1 MVFLFQLDRAFI
13 KVTKQVP
20 VNKKKSSQDFSLLTD
35 EDLHLFNEGNHFCL
49 YEKLGAHCMKVDG
62 ESGVYFAVWAPNA
75 EKVHVIGDFNGWN
88 RRAHPLN
95 PKQQSGIWEGFLSGV
110 KKGDIYKYYIQSNHH
125 GIKTEKA
132 DPFSFYSEVPLKS
145 GSIVWDSSYQWQD
158 DNWVSKER
166 QRLNSINSAI
176 SIYEVHLGSWMRRSN
191 EVGRMLTYR
200 ELALKLA
207 DYVLEMGFTHVEFL
221 PVMEHPFYG
230 SWGYQCT
237 GYFAPTSRHG
247 SPVDFMAL
255 VDHLHENGIGV
266 LLDWVPSHFATDN
279 YALGCFD
286 GTHIYE
292 HADDRQ
298 GFHPDWGSYIFN
310 YGRNEVVSFLI
321 SNALYWLDVFHAD
334 GLRVDAVASMLYLDY
349 SRKQGE
355 WVPNVHGGRENLE
368 ALAFLR
374 KLNETVYKEHPDV
387 HVMAEESTDWP
398 MVSKPTSL
406 GGLGFGMKWDMG
418 WMNDTLDYM
427 QKDPIYRS
435 HHLDRLTFRMIYAY
449 HENFIL
455 PLSHD
460 EVVHGKGSLLGRMP
474 GDDWQKFANL
484 RLLFGYM
491 FTQPGKKLLFMGC
504 EFGQWSEWNHEK
516 SLDWHLLEHSPH
528 RGVQLWVKHLN
539 QLYRTERAL
548 YENDFSADGF
558 EWIDCNDSENCILVM
573 LRKGNLPE
581 DSLVI
586 ILNFTPVPREGYRLG
601 VPHDGNW
608 KEILNSDSK
617 IFFGSGLEN
626 KSSCVADSIKWH
638 GQPYSVCLTLSPLS
652 VIILKNE

>member
-1 MVFLFQLDRAFI
+1 VFLFQLDRAFI

-20 VNKKKSSQDFSLLTD
+20 VNKKKSSQGFSLLTD

-132 DPFSFYSEVPLKS
+132 DPFSFYSEVPPKS

-166 QRLNSINSAI
+166 QRLNSLNSAI

-548 YENDFSADGF
+548 YENDFSTDGF
-558 EWIDCNDSENCILVM
+558 EWIDCNDSENCILIM

-626 KSSCVADSIKWH
+626 KSSCVADSTKWH

>member
-1 MVFLFQLDRAFI
+1 M
-13 KVTKQVP
+13 TKQVP
-20 VNKKKSSQDFSLLTD
+20 VNKKKSSQGFSLLTD

-132 DPFSFYSEVPLKS
+132 DPFSFYSEVPPKS

-166 QRLNSINSAI
+166 QRLNSLNSAI

-266 LLDWVPSHFATDN
+266 
-279 YALGCFD
+279 
-286 GTHIYE
+286 
-292 HADDRQ
+292 
-298 GFHPDWGSYIFN
+298 
-310 YGRNEVVSFLI
+310 
-321 SNALYWLDVFHAD
+321 
-334 GLRVDAVASMLYLDY
+334 
-349 SRKQGE
+349 
-355 WVPNVHGGRENLE
+355 
-368 ALAFLR
+368 
-374 KLNETVYKEHPDV
+374 
-387 HVMAEESTDWP
+387 
-398 MVSKPTSL
+398 
-406 GGLGFGMKWDMG
+406 
-418 WMNDTLDYM
+418 
-427 QKDPIYRS
+427 
-435 HHLDRLTFRMIYAY
+435 
-449 HENFIL
+449 
-455 PLSHD
+455 
-460 EVVHGKGSLLGRMP
+460 
-474 GDDWQKFANL
+474 
-484 RLLFGYM
+484 
-491 FTQPGKKLLFMGC
+491 
-504 EFGQWSEWNHEK
+504 
-516 SLDWHLLEHSPH
+516 
-528 RGVQLWVKHLN
+528 
-539 QLYRTERAL
+539 
-548 YENDFSADGF
+548 
-558 EWIDCNDSENCILVM
+558 
-573 LRKGNLPE
+573 
-581 DSLVI
+581 
-586 ILNFTPVPREGYRLG
+586 
-601 VPHDGNW
+601 
-608 KEILNSDSK
+608 
-617 IFFGSGLEN
+617 
-626 KSSCVADSIKWH
+626 
-638 GQPYSVCLTLSPLS
+638 
-652 VIILKNE
+652 

>member
-1 MVFLFQLDRAFI
+1 MFLFQLDRAFI

-20 VNKKKSSQDFSLLTD
+20 VNKKKSSQGFSLLTD

-49 YEKLGAHCMKVDG
+49 YEKLGAHCMKVGG

-132 DPFSFYSEVPLKS
+132 DPFSFYSEVPPKS

-166 QRLNSINSAI
+166 QRLNSLNSAI

-626 KSSCVADSIKWH
+626 KSSCVAESTKWH

>member
-1 MVFLFQLDRAFI
+1 VFLFQLDRAFI

-626 KSSCVADSIKWH
+626 KSSCVADSTKWH

>member
-1 MVFLFQLDRAFI
+1 MFLFQLDRAFI

-20 VNKKKSSQDFSLLTD
+20 VNKKKSSQGFSLLTD

-132 DPFSFYSEVPLKS
+132 DPFSFYSEVPPKS

-166 QRLNSINSAI
+166 QRLNSLNSAI

-516 SLDWHLLEHSPH
+516 SLDWHLLEYSPH

-558 EWIDCNDSENCILVM
+558 EWIDCNDSENCILIM

-626 KSSCVADSIKWH
+626 KSSCVADSTKWH

>member
-1 MVFLFQLDRAFI
+1 MFLFQLDRAFI

-20 VNKKKSSQDFSLLTD
+20 VNKKKSSQGFSLLTD

-132 DPFSFYSEVPLKS
+132 DPFSFYSEVPPKS

-166 QRLNSINSAI
+166 QRLNSLNSAI

-516 SLDWHLLEHSPH
+516 SLDWHLLEYSPH

-626 KSSCVADSIKWH
+626 KSSCVADSTKWH
-638 GQPYSVCLTLSPLS
+638 GQPYSVCLTLPPLS

>member
-1 MVFLFQLDRAFI
+1 MFLFQLDRAFI

-20 VNKKKSSQDFSLLTD
+20 VNKKKSSQGFSLLTD

-49 YEKLGAHCMKVDG
+49 YEKLGAHCMKVGG

-132 DPFSFYSEVPLKS
+132 DPFSFYSEVPPKS

-166 QRLNSINSAI
+166 QRLNSLNSAI

-374 KLNETVYKEHPDV
+374 KLNETVYKEHPDI

-398 MVSKPTSL
+398 MVSKPTSM

-626 KSSCVADSIKWH
+626 KSSCVADSTKWH
-638 GQPYSVCLTLSPLS
+638 GQPYSVCLTLPPLS

>member
-1 MVFLFQLDRAFI
+1 MFLFQLDRAFI

-20 VNKKKSSQDFSLLTD
+20 VNKKKSSQGFSLLTD

-132 DPFSFYSEVPLKS
+132 DPFSFYSEVPPKS

-166 QRLNSINSAI
+166 QRLNSLNSAI

-516 SLDWHLLEHSPH
+516 SLDWHLLEYSPH

-548 YENDFSADGF
+548 YENDFSTDGF
-558 EWIDCNDSENCILVM
+558 EWIDCNDSENCILIM

-626 KSSCVADSIKWH
+626 KSSCVADSTKWH
-638 GQPYSVCLTLSPLS
+638 GQPYSVCLTLPPLS

>member
-1 MVFLFQLDRAFI
+1 VFLFQLDRAFI

-20 VNKKKSSQDFSLLTD
+20 VNKKKSSQGFSLLTD

-132 DPFSFYSEVPLKS
+132 DPFSFYSEVPPKS

-166 QRLNSINSAI
+166 QRLNSLNSAI

-374 KLNETVYKEHPDV
+374 KLNETVYKEHPDI

-558 EWIDCNDSENCILVM
+558 EWIDCNDSENCILVRGGINSA
-573 LRKGNLPE
+573 LKK
-581 DSLVI
+581 I
-586 ILNFTPVPREGYRLG
+586 T
-601 VPHDGNW
+601 
-608 KEILNSDSK
+608 KEAYVWN
-617 IFFGSGLEN
+617 
-626 KSSCVADSIKWH
+626 
-638 GQPYSVCLTLSPLS
+638 P
-652 VIILKNE
+652 

>member
-1 MVFLFQLDRAFI
+1 MFLFQLDRAFI

-626 KSSCVADSIKWH
+626 KSSCVAESTKWH
-638 GQPYSVCLTLSPLS
+638 GQPYSVCLTLPPLS

>member
-1 MVFLFQLDRAFI
+1 VFLFQLDRAFI

-132 DPFSFYSEVPLKS
+132 DPFSFYSEVPPKS

-166 QRLNSINSAI
+166 QRLNSLNSAI

-626 KSSCVADSIKWH
+626 KSSCVAESTKWH
-638 GQPYSVCLTLSPLS
+638 GQPYSVCLTLPPLS

>member
-1 MVFLFQLDRAFI
+1 VFLFQLDRAFI

-626 KSSCVADSIKWH
+626 KSSCVAESTKWH
-638 GQPYSVCLTLSPLS
+638 GQPYSVCLTLPPLS

>member
-1 MVFLFQLDRAFI
+1 MFLFQLDRAFI

-20 VNKKKSSQDFSLLTD
+20 VNKKKSSQGFSLLTD

-132 DPFSFYSEVPLKS
+132 DPFSFYSEVPPKS

-166 QRLNSINSAI
+166 QRLNSLNSAI

-626 KSSCVADSIKWH
+626 KSSCVADSTKWH
-638 GQPYSVCLTLSPLS
+638 GQPYSVCLTLPPLS

>member
-1 MVFLFQLDRAFI
+1 MFLFQLDRAFI

-20 VNKKKSSQDFSLLTD
+20 VNKKKSSQGFSLLTD

-132 DPFSFYSEVPLKS
+132 DPFSFYSEVPPKS

-166 QRLNSINSAI
+166 QRLNSLNSAI

-548 YENDFSADGF
+548 YENDFSTDGF
-558 EWIDCNDSENCILVM
+558 EWIDCNDSENCILIM

-626 KSSCVADSIKWH
+626 KSSCVADSTKWH

>member
-1 MVFLFQLDRAFI
+1 MFLFQLDRAFI

-20 VNKKKSSQDFSLLTD
+20 VNKKKSSQGFSLLTD

-49 YEKLGAHCMKVDG
+49 YEKLGAHCMKVGG

-132 DPFSFYSEVPLKS
+132 DPFSFYSEVPPKS

-166 QRLNSINSAI
+166 QRLNSLNSAI

-548 YENDFSADGF
+548 YENDFSTDGF
-558 EWIDCNDSENCILVM
+558 EWIDCNDSENCILIM

-626 KSSCVADSIKWH
+626 KSSCVAESTKWH
-638 GQPYSVCLTLSPLS
+638 GQPYSVCLTLPPLS

>member
-1 MVFLFQLDRAFI
+1 MFLFQLDRAFI

>member
-1 MVFLFQLDRAFI
+1 MFLFQLDRAFI

-20 VNKKKSSQDFSLLTD
+20 VNKKKSSQGFSLLTD

-132 DPFSFYSEVPLKS
+132 DPFSFYSEVPPKS

-166 QRLNSINSAI
+166 QRLNSLNSAI

-516 SLDWHLLEHSPH
+516 SLDWHLLEYSPH

-548 YENDFSADGF
+548 YENDFSTDGF
-558 EWIDCNDSENCILVM
+558 EWIDCNDSENCILIM

-617 IFFGSGLEN
+617 VFFGSGLEN
-626 KSSCVADSIKWH
+626 KSSCVAESTKWH
-638 GQPYSVCLTLSPLS
+638 GQPYSVCLTLPPLS

>member
-1 MVFLFQLDRAFI
+1 MFLFQLDRAFI

-20 VNKKKSSQDFSLLTD
+20 VNKKKSSQGFSLLTD

-132 DPFSFYSEVPLKS
+132 DPFSFYSEVPPKS

-166 QRLNSINSAI
+166 QRLNSLNSAI

-374 KLNETVYKEHPDV
+374 KLNETVYKEHPDI

-548 YENDFSADGF
+548 YENDFSTDGF
-558 EWIDCNDSENCILVM
+558 EWIDCNDSENCILIM

-626 KSSCVADSIKWH
+626 KSSCVAESTKWH
-638 GQPYSVCLTLSPLS
+638 GQPYSVCLTLPPLS

>member
-1 MVFLFQLDRAFI
+1 MFLFQLDRAFI

-20 VNKKKSSQDFSLLTD
+20 VNKKKSSQGFSLLTD

-132 DPFSFYSEVPLKS
+132 DPFSFYSEVPPKP

-166 QRLNSINSAI
+166 QRLNSLNSAI

-548 YENDFSADGF
+548 YENDFSTDGF
-558 EWIDCNDSENCILVM
+558 EWIDCNDSENCILIM

-626 KSSCVADSIKWH
+626 KSSCVADSTKWH

>member
-1 MVFLFQLDRAFI
+1 MFLFQLDRAFI

-20 VNKKKSSQDFSLLTD
+20 VNKKKSSQGFSLLTD

-132 DPFSFYSEVPLKS
+132 DPFSFYSEVPPKS

-166 QRLNSINSAI
+166 QRLNSLNSAI

-374 KLNETVYKEHPDV
+374 KLNETVYKEHPDI

-398 MVSKPTSL
+398 MVSKPTSM

-626 KSSCVADSIKWH
+626 KSSCVADSTKWH
-638 GQPYSVCLTLSPLS
+638 GQPYSVCLTLPPLS

>member
-1 MVFLFQLDRAFI
+1 MFLFQLDRAFI

-20 VNKKKSSQDFSLLTD
+20 VNKKKSSQGFSLLTD

-132 DPFSFYSEVPLKS
+132 DPFSFYSEVPPKS

-626 KSSCVADSIKWH
+626 KSSCVADSTKWH
-638 GQPYSVCLTLSPLS
+638 GQPYSVCLTLPPLS

>member
-1 MVFLFQLDRAFI
+1 VFLFQLDRAFI

-20 VNKKKSSQDFSLLTD
+20 VNKKKSSQGFSLLTD

-132 DPFSFYSEVPLKS
+132 DPFSFYSEVPPKS

-166 QRLNSINSAI
+166 QRLNSLNSAI

-626 KSSCVADSIKWH
+626 KSSCVADSTKWH

>member
-1 MVFLFQLDRAFI
+1 MFLFQLDRAFI

-62 ESGVYFAVWAPNA
+62 GSGVYFAVWAPNA

-95 PKQQSGIWEGFLSGV
+95 PKQQSGIWEGFLPGV
-110 KKGDIYKYYIQSNHH
+110 KKGDIYKYYIQSKHH

-132 DPFSFYSEVPLKS
+132 DPFSFYSEVSPKS

-158 DNWVSKER
+158 DNWVSRER
-166 QRLNSINSAI
+166 QRLNSLNSAI

-191 EVGRMLTYR
+191 EGGRMLTYR
-200 ELALKLA
+200 ELAFKLA

-266 LLDWVPSHFATDN
+266 ILDWVPSHFATDN
-279 YALGCFD
+279 YALECFD

-298 GFHPDWGSYIFN
+298 GLHPDWGSYIFN

-374 KLNETVYKEHPDV
+374 KLNETVYKKHPDV
-387 HVMAEESTDWP
+387 HMMAEESTDWP
-398 MVSKPTSL
+398 MVSKPTYQ

-528 RGVQLWVKHLN
+528 KGVQLWVKHLN

-548 YENDFSADGF
+548 YENDFSAGGF

-581 DSLVI
+581 DNLVI
-586 ILNFTPVPREGYRLG
+586 ILNFTPVPREGYRVG

-626 KSSCVADSIKWH
+626 KSSCVAESTKWH

>member
-1 MVFLFQLDRAFI
+1 MFLFQLDRAFI

-20 VNKKKSSQDFSLLTD
+20 VNKKKSSQGFSLLTD

-132 DPFSFYSEVPLKS
+132 DPFSFYSEVPPKS

-166 QRLNSINSAI
+166 QRLNSLNSAI

-374 KLNETVYKEHPDV
+374 KLNETVYKEHPDI

-558 EWIDCNDSENCILVM
+558 EWIDCNDSENCILIM

-626 KSSCVADSIKWH
+626 KSSCVADSTKWH
-638 GQPYSVCLTLSPLS
+638 GQPYSVCLTLPPLS

>member
-1 MVFLFQLDRAFI
+1 MFLFQLDRAFI

-20 VNKKKSSQDFSLLTD
+20 VNKKKSSQGFSLLTD

-132 DPFSFYSEVPLKS
+132 DPFSFYSEVPPKS

-166 QRLNSINSAI
+166 QRLNSLNSAI

-374 KLNETVYKEHPDV
+374 KLNETVYKEHPDI

-626 KSSCVADSIKWH
+626 KSSCVADSTKWH

>member
-1 MVFLFQLDRAFI
+1 MFLFQLDRAFI

-20 VNKKKSSQDFSLLTD
+20 VNKKKSSQGFSLLTD

-132 DPFSFYSEVPLKS
+132 DPFSFYSEVPPKS

-166 QRLNSINSAI
+166 QRLNSLNSAI

-266 LLDWVPSHFATDN
+266 FLDWVPSHFATDN

-626 KSSCVADSIKWH
+626 KSSCVADSTKWH

>member
-1 MVFLFQLDRAFI
+1 VFLFQLDRAFI

-20 VNKKKSSQDFSLLTD
+20 VNKKKSSQGFSLLTD

-132 DPFSFYSEVPLKS
+132 DPFSFYSEVPPKS

-166 QRLNSINSAI
+166 QRLNSLNSAI

-374 KLNETVYKEHPDV
+374 KLNETVYKEHPDI

-398 MVSKPTSL
+398 MVSKPTSM

-548 YENDFSADGF
+548 YENDFSTDGF
-558 EWIDCNDSENCILVM
+558 EWIDCNDSENCILIM

-626 KSSCVADSIKWH
+626 KSSCVADSTKWH

>member
-1 MVFLFQLDRAFI
+1 VFLFQLDRAFI

-20 VNKKKSSQDFSLLTD
+20 VNKKKSSQGFSLLTD

-132 DPFSFYSEVPLKS
+132 DPFSFYSEVPPKS

-166 QRLNSINSAI
+166 QRLNSLNSAI

-516 SLDWHLLEHSPH
+516 SLDWHLLEYSPH

-626 KSSCVADSIKWH
+626 KSSCVADSTKWH
-638 GQPYSVCLTLSPLS
+638 GQPYSVCLTLPPLS

>member
-1 MVFLFQLDRAFI
+1 VFLFQLDRAFI

-20 VNKKKSSQDFSLLTD
+20 VNKKKSSQGFSLLTD

-132 DPFSFYSEVPLKS
+132 DPFSFYSEVPPKS

-166 QRLNSINSAI
+166 QRLNSLNSAI

-374 KLNETVYKEHPDV
+374 KLNETVYKEHPDI

-548 YENDFSADGF
+548 YENDFSTDGF
-558 EWIDCNDSENCILVM
+558 EWIDCNDSENCILIM

-626 KSSCVADSIKWH
+626 KSSCVADSTKWH

>member
-1 MVFLFQLDRAFI
+1 MFLFQLDRAFI

-20 VNKKKSSQDFSLLTD
+20 VNKKKSSQGFSLLTD

-132 DPFSFYSEVPLKS
+132 DPFSFYSEVPPKS

-166 QRLNSINSAI
+166 QRLNSLNSAI

-374 KLNETVYKEHPDV
+374 KLNETVYKEHPDI

-626 KSSCVADSIKWH
+626 KSSCVADSTKWH
-638 GQPYSVCLTLSPLS
+638 GQPYSVCLTLPPLS

>member
-1 MVFLFQLDRAFI
+1 MFLFQLDRAFI

-20 VNKKKSSQDFSLLTD
+20 VNKKKSSQGFSLLTD

-132 DPFSFYSEVPLKS
+132 DPFSFYSEVPPKS

-166 QRLNSINSAI
+166 QRLNSLNSAI

-374 KLNETVYKEHPDV
+374 KLNETVYKEHPDI

-558 EWIDCNDSENCILVM
+558 EWIDCNDSENCILIM

-626 KSSCVADSIKWH
+626 KSSCVADSTKWH

>member
-1 MVFLFQLDRAFI
+1 MFLFQLDRAFI

-20 VNKKKSSQDFSLLTD
+20 VNKKKSSQGFSLLTD

-132 DPFSFYSEVPLKS
+132 DPFSFYSEVPPKS

-166 QRLNSINSAI
+166 QRLNSLNSAI

-516 SLDWHLLEHSPH
+516 SLDWHLLEYSPH

-548 YENDFSADGF
+548 YENDFSTDGF
-558 EWIDCNDSENCILVM
+558 EWIDCNDSENCILIM

-626 KSSCVADSIKWH
+626 KSSCVADSTKWH

>member
-1 MVFLFQLDRAFI
+1 MFLFQLDRAFI

-166 QRLNSINSAI
+166 QRLNSLNSAI

-626 KSSCVADSIKWH
+626 KSSCVADSTKWH

>member
-1 MVFLFQLDRAFI
+1 MFLFQLDRAFI

-20 VNKKKSSQDFSLLTD
+20 VNKKKSSQGFSLLTD

-132 DPFSFYSEVPLKS
+132 DPFSFYSEVPPKS

-166 QRLNSINSAI
+166 QRLNSLNSAI

-516 SLDWHLLEHSPH
+516 SLDWHLLEYSPH

-626 KSSCVADSIKWH
+626 KSSCVADSTKWH

>member
-1 MVFLFQLDRAFI
+1 MFLFQLDRAFI

-20 VNKKKSSQDFSLLTD
+20 VNKKKSSQGFSLLTD

-132 DPFSFYSEVPLKS
+132 DPFSFYSEVPPKP

-166 QRLNSINSAI
+166 QRLNSLNSAI

-398 MVSKPTSL
+398 MVSKPTSM

-548 YENDFSADGF
+548 YENDFSTDGF
-558 EWIDCNDSENCILVM
+558 EWIDCNDSENCILIM

-626 KSSCVADSIKWH
+626 KSSCVAESTKWH
-638 GQPYSVCLTLSPLS
+638 GQPYSVCLTLPPLS

>member
-1 MVFLFQLDRAFI
+1 MFLFQLDRAFI

-166 QRLNSINSAI
+166 QRLNSLNSAI

-626 KSSCVADSIKWH
+626 KSSCVAESTKWH
-638 GQPYSVCLTLSPLS
+638 GQPYSVCLTLPPLS

>member
-626 KSSCVADSIKWH
+626 KSSCVAESTKWH

>member
-1 MVFLFQLDRAFI
+1 MFLFQLDRAFI

-20 VNKKKSSQDFSLLTD
+20 VNKKKSSQGFSLLTD

-132 DPFSFYSEVPLKS
+132 DPFSFYSEVPPKS

-166 QRLNSINSAI
+166 QRLNSLNSAI

-558 EWIDCNDSENCILVM
+558 EWIDCNDSENCILIM

-626 KSSCVADSIKWH
+626 KSSCVADSTKWH
-638 GQPYSVCLTLSPLS
+638 GQPYSVCLTLPPLS